1 MNITRGNEITVNV
14 SHSSC
19 FLDHLLSND
28 KNMHYKARGFIVIT
42 TIIITK
48 LRSFHNSFVGTSL
61 TLLIFLHRIVTDCTS
76 VNKNLT
82 LIKTE
87 ASKDYSPSSFELFM
101 DYITSHKRPNRGLA
115 NYSCTVYKAW
125 QVT

>member
-1 MNITRGNEITVNV
+1 MNTTRGNEITVNV

-48 LRSFHNSFVGTSL
+48 LRSFHNSFIGTSL
-61 TLLIFLHRIVTDCTS
+61 TLLVFFASDCDRLHECKQKLDLDENWLVRITAQAA
-76 VNKNLT
+76 L
-82 LIKTE
+82 
-87 ASKDYSPSSFELFM
+87 
-101 DYITSHKRPNRGLA
+101 
-115 NYSCTVYKAW
+115 NYLW
-125 QVT
+125 IILHHIRDQIEG